1 MLTMGTEAEEEEKD
15 APDELSLDAILDV
28 LSHHHR
34 RTLFRWLREQPEQSV
49 DAQALISHLIQ
60 QEQKRMRKTPNPDHI
75 QAALY
80 HIHLPKLSETGL
92 VTHDETAQ
100 VYEYHSNDRLEKWL
114 ELIDSE
120 HESEW

>member
-1 MLTMGTEAEEEEKD
+1 MAKRSEGED
-15 APDELSLDAILDV
+15 ASDELSLDAILDV

-34 RTLFRWLREQPEQSV
+34 RTLFRWVRDQPKQQADS
-49 DAQALISHLIQ
+49 QALIDHLIQ
-60 QEQKRMRKTPNPDHI
+60 QEHERMGKTPNPDHI

-80 HIHLPKLSETGL
+80 HIHLPKLSETEL
-92 VTHDETAQ
+92 VTHDEAAQ
-100 VYEYHSNDRLEKWL
+100 EYQYHSNDRLEKWL